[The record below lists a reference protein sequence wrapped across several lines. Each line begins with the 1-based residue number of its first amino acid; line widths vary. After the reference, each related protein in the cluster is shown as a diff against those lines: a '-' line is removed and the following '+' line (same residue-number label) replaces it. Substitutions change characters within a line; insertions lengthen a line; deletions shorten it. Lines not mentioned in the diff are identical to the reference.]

1 MVRAPFYWSR
11 DGAGHRLGGGQQTA
25 HEPLDRPRRTA
36 GPRGGRGQDGRTRRR
51 TIGTVTTSRAIAP
64 NTAPP
69 DLALLRAKRQEILRL
84 AARHGASHVRV
95 YGSVARGAAHPK
107 SDIDLLVEF
116 ERGRSLVDEVELQQE
131 LELLLG
137 YRVDLA
143 EDVHHAIRDRVLAE
157 ALPL

>member
-1 MVRAPFYWSR
+1 M
-11 DGAGHRLGGGQQTA
+11 
-25 HEPLDRPRRTA
+25 
-36 GPRGGRGQDGRTRRR
+36 
-51 TIGTVTTSRAIAP
+51 SRATAP
-64 NTAPP
+64 STAPP

-84 AARHGASHVRV
+84 AARHGASNVGV
-95 YGSVARGAAHPK
+95 YGSVARGAAQPR

-143 EDVHHAIRDRVLAE
+143 EEVHHAIRDRVLAE